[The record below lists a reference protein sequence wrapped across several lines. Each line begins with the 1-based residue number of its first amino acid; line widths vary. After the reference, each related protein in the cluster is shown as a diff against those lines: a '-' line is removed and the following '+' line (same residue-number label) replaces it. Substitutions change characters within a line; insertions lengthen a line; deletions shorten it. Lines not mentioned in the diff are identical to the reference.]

1 MFMVKYRMGKKW
13 FLKKTS
19 SICNLWFKKNVEN
32 GRCHFCFFPIF
43 LLFKKTAFWRK
54 KSYKKVIQSY
64 NYVVR
69 SKSISAQETI
79 VGLDSHRIRALVTRT
94 ETRLQP

>member
-1 MFMVKYRMGKKW
+1 MVSKKRGEW
-13 FLKKTS
+13 SLSFLFFS
-19 SICNLWFKKNVEN
+19 YFFAFQKN
-32 GRCHFCFFPIF
+32 CFFGEI
-43 LLFKKTAFWRK
+43 

>member
-1 MFMVKYRMGKKW
+1 MVVVIFVFSYFFAFQKNC
-13 FLKKTS
+13 FL
-19 SICNLWFKKNVEN
+19 
-32 GRCHFCFFPIF
+32 
-43 LLFKKTAFWRK
+43 AK

>member
-1 MFMVKYRMGKKW
+1 MQFMV
-13 FLKKTS
+13 S
-19 SICNLWFKKNVEN
+19 KNVEN

-43 LLFKKTAFWRK
+43 LPFKKTVFLN
-54 KSYKKVIQSY
+54 KKVIQSY